1 MSITI
6 VETTYNLS
14 IPQNFLNSLYNL
26 YILSIIFFI
35 CIFILYLT
43 LNFYELCQNTR
54 NFSHEI
60 NGIFFEKNKS
70 YGII

>member
-26 YILSIIFFI
+26 YIFSIIFFT
-35 CIFILYLT
+35 CIFLVYLT
-43 LNFYELCQNTR
+43 LNFYNYLAIHSYKNW
-54 NFSHEI
+54 SKVKKSEI
-60 NGIFFEKNKS
+60 KQTFYRE
-70 YGII
+70 